1 MMNAYWTM
9 LSHYHGQILNYSEL
23 GRSFGVSD
31 MTVRRYCEIL
41 EGAFMVRLLAPWG
54 ANVGKRVVRRP
65 KLYLRDSGVAH
76 ALMSIESMGQLRSSP
91 KLGASWE
98 GFALECVCRVLD
110 REDEEFFFWRTHA
123 GAELDLLWQWGGRN
137 WGVECKYQD
146 APPNDPVHGV
156 GPEGLGAGRAVGR
169 LSGPHCV
176 PAGGEGPGPP
186 AAGHR
191 RYVGLRPV
199 G

>member
-65 KLYLRDSGVAH
+65 KLYPAGQRSGARPHVHRVDGAAALVPEAGRLMGRFCSGV
-76 ALMSIESMGQLRSSP
+76 
-91 KLGASWE
+91 
-98 GFALECVCRVLD
+98 
-110 REDEEFFFWRTHA
+110 
-123 GAELDLLWQWGGRN
+123 
-137 WGVECKYQD
+137 
-146 APPNDPVHGV
+146 
-156 GPEGLGAGRAVGR
+156 R
-169 LSGPHCV
+169 LQ
-176 PAGGEGPGPP
+176 GPGQ
-186 AAGHR
+186 G
-191 RYVGLRPV
+191 G
-199 G
+199 